1 VPSDDLALPERIVM
15 LHIGPHKTGTTTIQG
30 ALHNSR
36 KALKE
41 QGARYAGKYKQ
52 AYWAARSVVGSD
64 VAPGRRPPNPKVW
77 QKLVAEVKSAKE
89 GRVVVSSEAFAGAD
103 DETTAKVIRQLGQ
116 SRPVHVVVTL
126 RPLSKIVPSQWQQ
139 FTQNSLRK
147 DYDSWL
153 REVFN
158 DEDDRSQTATF
169 WRRHDHGA
177 LVARWAKA
185 VGPENLTVLVI
196 DDTDRDFL
204 TKTFEGLLALQPGSL
219 VAPKEVANRSLTLAE
234 IELVR
239 RVNLQ
244 IGNEKWAKQAYSKVM
259 KDGVSDSMQIN
270 RRPEPDEVT
279 ITTPRWAVERA
290 SAIAAQSAKA
300 IQGLGVRIIGDID
313 RITDFPDESAI
324 REGDAPEPTTIPLD
338 AAILAVI
345 GAIHGMDMASTY
357 RYKREVEPEDRQI
370 RDVKSKEL
378 LKIVASRTKN
388 RRSNQAALAAAKA
401 KNAAGK

>member
-1 VPSDDLALPERIVM
+1 M

-36 KALKE
+36 KAMKE
-41 QGARYAGKYKQ
+41 QGARYAGRYKQ

-64 VAPGRRPPNPKVW
+64 VAPGRRPPTPKVW
-77 QKLVAEVKSAKE
+77 DKLVAEVNEAAE

-103 DETTAKVIRQLGQ
+103 EETAARVVKDLSK

-147 DYDSWL
+147 DYDTWL

-158 DEDDRSQTATF
+158 DADDRSQTATF

-177 LVARWAKA
+177 LVARWAKV
-185 VGPENLTVLVI
+185 VGPENVTVLVI
-196 DDTDRDFL
+196 DDTDREFL
-204 TKTFEGLLALQPGSL
+204 TKTFERLLDLKAGSL

-234 IELVR
+234 IELIR

-259 KDGVSDSMQIN
+259 KDGVADSMQIN
-270 RRPEPDEVT
+270 RRPDPDEVT

-290 SAIAAQSAKA
+290 SAVAAESAKT
-300 IQGLGVRIIGDID
+300 ISGLGVRILGDID
-313 RITDFPDESAI
+313 RITDHPSEAAI

-345 GAIHGMDMASTY
+345 GAIHGMEMASTY
-357 RYKREVEPEDRQI
+357 RYKRDVEPEDRPI
-370 RDVKSKEL
+370 RDVPSKEL
-378 LKIVASRTKN
+378 LKIVAARTKN
-388 RRSNQAALAAAKA
+388 RGADKAAPAKPKKA
-401 KNAAGK
+401 SGKS